1 MPFSVFVPSVP
12 SAGAAGHDRVN
23 RLKDG
28 SMERRSEGKRDKM
41 RRDNETYGEERRGE
55 ENISDGSYTGY

>member
-1 MPFSVFVPSVP
+1 MPISVFVPSVP
-12 SAGAAGHDRVN
+12 SAGAAGHDRAN

-41 RRDNETYGEERRGE
+41 RRDNETYGEERRTSVMVVIQDIKE
-55 ENISDGSYTGY
+55 